1 MPSRTISLI
10 SSRKSASQRSQFA
23 IFVPNASNADE
34 GTLIQAA
41 GAPMTGYA
49 LEFKR
54 NYCPE
59 DGEEEFTVFPI
70 GETDSAHIVDSPP
83 GVKSTDRSPQGDL
96 ETAAAEI
103 STPGVCENFLAP
115 VTDFNNKQS
124 QEWTMEYI
132 RHLVS
137 KRLIDSDAI
146 RIVQSK
152 RDPPSHGVGLQSM
165 LRGGS

>member
-103 STPGVCENFLAP
+103 STPGVQQQAVSGVDDGIYSPSREQK
-115 VTDFNNKQS
+115 TD
-124 QEWTMEYI
+124 
-132 RHLVS
+132 
-137 KRLIDSDAI
+137 
-146 RIVQSK
+146 
-152 RDPPSHGVGLQSM
+152 
-165 LRGGS
+165 